1 MFESFDNYQEPEAQN
16 PFSLSIGDL
25 MAALLLIFILL
36 LASTLLRLQDDIEIA
51 ERYTAVKEDIY
62 DSLKM
67 EFVKEINSGKLTIH
81 KENLMIRFSPELKF
95 ATDETI
101 LTKDFKQ
108 ILADFFP
115 RYISIITQLQ
125 FKNKIEEIRIEGH
138 TDNQASYIYNMQLS
152 QARTRSVLAF
162 VLDSTNYNSKH
173 RDWVQQNL
181 TANGLSYSKP
191 IADNNTIQGRKQNR
205 RVEFK
210 LRTDADKQLEEM
222 WKSK

>member
-1 MFESFDNYQEPEAQN
+1 MILKLQN
-16 PFSLSIGDL
+16 V
-25 MAALLLIFILL
+25 
-36 LASTLLRLQDDIEIA
+36 TQ
-51 ERYTAVKEDIY
+51 AVKEDIY
-62 DSLKM
+62 DSLKV
-67 EFVKEINSGKLTIH
+67 EFVNEINSGKLTIH

-95 ATDETI
+95 ATDETM
-101 LTKDFKQ
+101 LTNDFKQ

-115 RYISIITQLQ
+115 RYIAIITQLQ

-162 VLDSTNYNSKH
+162 VLDSTNYNNKY

-181 TANGLSYSKP
+181 TANSKP

-222 WKSK
+222 SKSK